1 MKPVS
6 KVEIIIDALE
16 VEHITKFLDEIG
28 VSGYSII
35 NDVIG
40 KGHRG
45 VRSGDALTDLF
56 KNSYIMV
63 VCEEKE
69 MHMIVEAI
77 RPIVKKFG
85 GLCIVSD
92 VIMRIHRGSE

>member
-6 KVEIIIDALE
+6 KVEIIIDSLE
-16 VEHITKFLDEIG
+16 VEHVVKFLDEIG

-35 NDVIG
+35 NDVVG

-45 VRSGDALTDLF
+45 VRSGYEFAELF

-69 MHMIVEAI
+69 MHKIVEAI
-77 RPIVKKFG
+77 RPIIKKFG
-85 GLCIVSD
+85 GVCIVSD
-92 VIMRIHRGSE
+92 VIMRIHRNT

>member
-6 KVEIIIDALE
+6 KVEIIIDSLE
-16 VEHITKFLDEIG
+16 VGNVVKLLDEVG

-35 NDVIG
+35 NNVVG
-40 KGHRG
+40 KGERG
-45 VRSGDALTDLF
+45 VRTGDAFTDLF

-69 MHMIVEAI
+69 MHKIVEAI
-77 RPIVKKFG
+77 RPVIKKFG
-85 GLCIVSD
+85 GICIVSD
-92 VIMRIHRGSE
+92 VIMRIHRK

>member
-16 VEHITKFLDEIG
+16 VEHVVKFLDEIG

-45 VRSGDALTDLF
+45 VRSGYEFADLF

-63 VCEEKE
+63 VCDEKE
-69 MHMIVEAI
+69 MHRIVEAI
-77 RPIVKKFG
+77 RPIIKKFG
-85 GLCIVSD
+85 GICIVSD
-92 VIMRIHRGSE
+92 VVMRVHK

>member
-1 MKPVS
+1 MKPVT
-6 KVEIIIDALE
+6 KVEIIIDSVE
-16 VEHITKFLDEIG
+16 VGNVVKLLDEIG

-35 NDVIG
+35 NDVVG

-45 VRSGDALTDLF
+45 VRSGDEFTDLF

-69 MHMIVEAI
+69 MHKIVEAV
-77 RPIVKKFG
+77 RPIIKKFG
-85 GLCIVSD
+85 GVCIVSD
-92 VIMRIHRGSE
+92 VIMRIHRK

>member
-6 KVEIIIDALE
+6 KVEIIIDSVE
-16 VEHITKFLDEIG
+16 VDNVVKLLDEIG
-28 VSGYSII
+28 VTGYSII
-35 NDVIG
+35 NDVVG
-40 KGHRG
+40 KGSRG
-45 VRSGDALTDLF
+45 VRSGYELTDLF

-63 VCEEKE
+63 VCDEKE

-85 GLCIVSD
+85 GICIVSD
-92 VIMRIHRGSE
+92 VVMRIRR

>member
-6 KVEIIIDALE
+6 KVEIVVDSVE
-16 VEHITKFLDEIG
+16 VENVAKFLDEIG

-45 VRSGDALTDLF
+45 VRSGYELTDLF

-63 VCEEKE
+63 VCDEKE
-69 MHMIVEAI
+69 MHRIVEAI
-77 RPIVKKFG
+77 RPIIKKFG
-85 GLCIVSD
+85 GICIVSD
-92 VIMRIHRGSE
+92 VVMRIHK

>member
-6 KVEIIIDALE
+6 KVEIIIDSLE
-16 VEHITKFLDEIG
+16 VKHVVKFLDEIG
-28 VSGYSII
+28 VSGYSIF

-45 VRSGDALTDLF
+45 IRSGFELTDLF

-63 VCEEKE
+63 VCDEKE
-69 MHMIVEAI
+69 MHKIVEAI
-77 RPIVKKFG
+77 RPIIKKSG
-85 GLCIVSD
+85 GICIVSD
-92 VIMRIHRGSE
+92 VVTRIDQ

>member
-6 KVEIIIDALE
+6 KVEIIIDSFE
-16 VEHITKFLDEIG
+16 VEHVVKFLNEIG

-35 NDVIG
+35 NNVIG

-45 VRSGDALTDLF
+45 VRSGDEFTDLF

-69 MHMIVEAI
+69 MHKIVEAI
-77 RPIVKKFG
+77 RPIIKKFG
-85 GLCIVSD
+85 GVCIVSD
-92 VIMRIHRGSE
+92 VIMRIH

>member
-1 MKPVS
+1 MKPAS
-6 KVEIIIDALE
+6 KVEIIIDSLE
-16 VEHITKFLDEIG
+16 VKRVVKFLDEIG

-45 VRSGDALTDLF
+45 ERSGFELTDLF

-63 VCEEKE
+63 VCDEKE
-69 MHMIVEAI
+69 MHKIVEAI
-77 RPIVKKFG
+77 RPIIKKFG
-85 GLCIVSD
+85 GVCIVSD
-92 VIMRIHRGSE
+92 VVMRIHR

>member
-16 VEHITKFLDEIG
+16 VEHVVKLLDEIG

-45 VRSGDALTDLF
+45 VRSGYEFADLF

-69 MHMIVEAI
+69 MHKIVEAI
-77 RPIVKKFG
+77 RPIIKKFG
-85 GLCIVSD
+85 GMCIVSD
-92 VIMRIHRGSE
+92 VVMRIHK

>member
-6 KVEIIIDALE
+6 KVEIVIDSLE
-16 VEHITKFLDEIG
+16 VENVAKLLDEVG

-35 NDVIG
+35 NDVVG

-45 VRSGDALTDLF
+45 VRSGYELTDLF

-63 VCEEKE
+63 VCDEKE
-69 MHMIVEAI
+69 MYKIVEAI
-77 RPIVKKFG
+77 RPIIKKFG
-85 GLCIVSD
+85 GMCIVSD
-92 VIMRIHRGSE
+92 VVMRIHK

>member
-6 KVEIIIDALE
+6 KVEIIIDSLE
-16 VEHITKFLDEIG
+16 VENVVKLLDEIG

-35 NDVIG
+35 NDVVG

-45 VRSGDALTDLF
+45 VRSGYEFAELF

-69 MHMIVEAI
+69 MHRIVEAI
-77 RPIVKKFG
+77 RPIIKKFG
-85 GLCIVSD
+85 GVCIVSD
-92 VIMRIHRGSE
+92 VIMRIHRE

>member
-6 KVEIIIDALE
+6 KVEIIIDSLE
-16 VEHITKFLDEIG
+16 VEHVVKFLDEIG

-45 VRSGDALTDLF
+45 VRSGFELTDLF

-63 VCEEKE
+63 ICDEKE
-69 MHMIVEAI
+69 MHKIVEAI
-77 RPIVKKFG
+77 RPIIKKFG
-85 GLCIVSD
+85 GICIVSD
-92 VIMRIHRGSE
+92 VVMRIHK